1 LPVTSVKDE
10 SREKPVTEIDYMIL
24 AGNGLFSS
32 AKND

>member
-1 LPVTSVKDE
+1 MNTLML
-10 SREKPVTEIDYMIL
+10 VTEIDYMIL